1 MFLRKSLGEVSGRTD
16 KDLAE
21 ILALKEQQV
30 QALDKDNFYYKQAN
44 RELKRR
50 LRDLLTTSDADQL
63 VWDSLSIMLPRK
75 GLGRILNQTSWRYRQ
90 IYGIFVFK
98 ASDEMLDPGIMFC
111 SYCIHRYC
119 VVPYAAD

>member
-63 VWDSLSIMLPRK
+63 V
-75 GLGRILNQTSWRYRQ
+75 
-90 IYGIFVFK
+90 
-98 ASDEMLDPGIMFC
+98 
-111 SYCIHRYC
+111 
-119 VVPYAAD
+119 